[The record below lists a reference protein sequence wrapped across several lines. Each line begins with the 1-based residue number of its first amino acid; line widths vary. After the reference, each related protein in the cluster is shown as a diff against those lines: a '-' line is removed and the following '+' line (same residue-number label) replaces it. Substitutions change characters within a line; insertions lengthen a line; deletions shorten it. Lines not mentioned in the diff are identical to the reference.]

1 MHIKYQ
7 LLNLKAWI
15 KATREAVDLAI
26 RYRAWKI
33 ATRGT
38 LLDSIRAESLTGEMR
53 RLQHADGCMGM
64 IDEIC
69 HKCETK
75 HLRDK
80 VGQCLIVYR
89 SLTHFDASTLPAKN
103 EKEQV

>member
-1 MHIKYQ
+1 M
-7 LLNLKAWI
+7 LNLKAGI
-15 KATREAVDLAI
+15 KATRASIDLAI

-38 LLDSIRAESLTGEMR
+38 LLDSVKRENLTGEMR

-69 HKCETK
+69 HRCETK

-80 VGQCLIVYR
+80 VGQCLITYR
-89 SLTHFDASTLPAKN
+89 SLTHFDPSMLPATV
-103 EKEQV
+103 EKEAV